1 MAVRKKNALVDV
13 TKFNFNMS
21 NAWSSRF
28 KSSLNPFIQKFNASI
43 QFDKTLII
51 EDIDCSIAH
60 ARMLGHQDIITK
72 GESKII
78 IDGLNQIKNDYQN
91 GIFEPAYPSEDIHYA
106 IENLLIS
113 KIGTLGKKLHTGR
126 SRNDQV
132 GTDIRLWLR
141 KKIIEIDDYLFS
153 FQKTLLNIAQ
163 KNIHVLIPGYT
174 HLQRAQPL
182 LLSHHILAYL
192 EMFQR
197 DRDRL
202 KEILDRV
209 NISPL
214 GAAALAGTK
223 INIDRYMTA
232 KELGF
237 KKIYMNSIDAV
248 SDRDFAIEFLS
259 SSSLIMTHLSR
270 LSEEIIFWVTDE
282 FAFAQ
287 LTDSCA
293 TGSSL
298 MPQKKNPDVPEL
310 IRGKTGRVF
319 GHLQG
324 LLTTVKG
331 LPLAYNKDLQED
343 KEPIF
348 DTAKTVSDC
357 LRAITILFEEGLK
370 FNEENLMQSVEQDF
384 SNATDIA
391 DYLVNK
397 GLAFREAYQ
406 IVGSIV
412 MFCVSKKILFKDLSL
427 NEFKTFHQSF
437 DEDIYE
443 NILPKNVVNSR
454 DSVGGTSF
462 QRVKGELLSWKN
474 RLLN

>member
-1 MAVRKKNALVDV
+1 
-13 TKFNFNMS
+13 MS
-21 NAWSSRF
+21 KAWSARF
-28 KSSLNPFIQKFNASI
+28 KNSLNPFIQQFNSSI

-51 EDIDCSIAH
+51 EDIECSIAH
-60 ARMLGHQDIITK
+60 ARMLGQQLVITK
-72 GESKII
+72 EESIKII
-78 IDGLNQIKNDYQN
+78 EGLNEIKNDYQK
-91 GIFEPAYPSEDIHYA
+91 GIFEPAFPSEDIHYA
-106 IENLLIS
+106 IENLLIF
-113 KIGTLGKKLHTGR
+113 KIGDLGKKLHTGR

-132 GTDIRLWLR
+132 GTDLRLWLR
-141 KKIIEIDDYLFS
+141 KKINEIDDLLLS
-153 FQKTLLNIAQ
+153 FQKSLLIIAQ
-163 KNIHVLIPGYT
+163 KNINVLIPGYT

-197 DRDRL
+197 DRERL
-202 KEILDRV
+202 KEVQNRV
-209 NISPL
+209 NTSPL

-232 KELGF
+232 QELGF
-237 KKIYMNSIDAV
+237 KTIYMNSIDAV
-248 SDRDFAIEFLS
+248 SDRDFAIEFIS

-270 LSEEIIFWVTDE
+270 LSEEIILWVTDE

-287 LTDSCA
+287 LTDTCA

-348 DTAKTVSDC
+348 DTVKTVSDC
-357 LRAITILFEEGLK
+357 LKAMTILFDEGLE
-370 FNEENLMQSVEQDF
+370 FNEVNLKQSVEKDF
-384 SNATDIA
+384 SNATDVA

-397 GLAFREAYQ
+397 GVAFREAYQ

-412 MFCVSKKILFKDLSL
+412 MFCVSKKILFKQLPL
-427 NEFKTFHQSF
+427 AEFKRFHKAF
-437 DEDIYE
+437 DQDIYE
-443 NILPKNVVNSR
+443 NIVPKNVVNSR
-454 DSVGGTSF
+454 NSIGGTSF
-462 QRVKGELLSWKN
+462 QRVEEELLSWKN
-474 RLLN
+474 RILN

>member
-1 MAVRKKNALVDV
+1 
-13 TKFNFNMS
+13 MS
-21 NAWSSRF
+21 KAWSARF
-28 KSSLNPFIQKFNASI
+28 KNSLNPFIQEFNSSI

-51 EDIDCSIAH
+51 EDIECSIAH
-60 ARMLGHQDIITK
+60 ARMLGQQLVITK
-72 GESKII
+72 EESLKII
-78 IDGLNQIKNDYQN
+78 EGLNEIKIDYQK
-91 GIFEPAYPSEDIHYA
+91 GIFEPSFPSEDIHYA
-106 IENLLIS
+106 IENLLIF
-113 KIGTLGKKLHTGR
+113 KIGDLGKKLHTGR

-141 KKIIEIDDYLFS
+141 KKINNIDDLLFS
-153 FQKTLLNIAQ
+153 LQKSLLIIAQ
-163 KNIHVLIPGYT
+163 QNINVLIPGYT

-182 LLSHHILAYL
+182 SLAHHILAYL

-202 KEILDRV
+202 KEVQTRV

-232 KELGF
+232 QELGF
-237 KKIYMNSIDAV
+237 KTIYMNSIDAV

-270 LSEEIIFWVTDE
+270 LAEEIIFWVTDE

-287 LTDSCA
+287 LTDACA

-310 IRGKTGRVF
+310 IRGKTGRVY

-357 LRAITILFEEGLK
+357 LKAMTILFDEGLK
-370 FNEENLMQSVEQDF
+370 FNEFNLMQSVEKDY
-384 SNATDIA
+384 SNATDLA
-391 DYLVNK
+391 DYLVSK
-397 GLAFREAYQ
+397 GVAFREAYQ

-412 MFCVSKKILFKDLSL
+412 MFCVSKKLLLKQLSL
-427 NEFKTFHQSF
+427 DEFKKYHQAF

-454 DSVGGTSF
+454 NSVGGTSF
-462 QRVKGELLSWKN
+462 KRVEEELLSWKN

>member
-1 MAVRKKNALVDV
+1 M
-13 TKFNFNMS
+13 TK
-21 NAWSSRF
+21 AWSARF
-28 KSSLNPFIQKFNASI
+28 ENSLNPFIQKFNASI

-60 ARMLGHQDIITK
+60 ARMLGQQDVISQEESRTII
-72 GESKII
+72 ES
-78 IDGLNQIKNDYQN
+78 LNQIKIDYKKGTFQP
-91 GIFEPAYPSEDIHYA
+91 EYPAEDIHYA
-106 IENLLIS
+106 IENQLIC
-113 KIGTLGKKLHTGR
+113 KIGNLGKKLHTGR

-141 KKIIEIDDYLFS
+141 KNINEIDKLLFS
-153 FQKTLLNIAQ
+153 FQKSLLTIAQ
-163 KNIHVLIPGYT
+163 ENLNVLIPGYT

-182 LLSHHILAYL
+182 SLAHHLLAYL

-202 KEILDRV
+202 IEVCNRV

-232 KELGF
+232 QELGF

-259 SSSLIMTHLSR
+259 TSSLIMTHLSR
-270 LSEEIIFWVTDE
+270 LSEEIIFWVSDE
-282 FAFAQ
+282 FQFAQ

-298 MPQKKNPDVPEL
+298 MPQKRNPDVPEL

-343 KEPIF
+343 KEPLF
-348 DTAKTVSDC
+348 DTVKTVSDC
-357 LRAITILFEEGLK
+357 LKAMTIFFEEGLK
-370 FNEENLMQSVEQDF
+370 FNKENLMKSVENDF
-384 SNATDIA
+384 SNATDLA

-397 GLAFREAYQ
+397 GIPFREAYQ

-412 MFCVSKKILFKDLSL
+412 MFCASKKILLKDLTL
-427 NEFKTFHQSF
+427 NEYKKFNEAF
-437 DEDIYE
+437 DSDIYE
-443 NILPKNVVNSR
+443 SILPINVVNSR
-454 DSVGGTSF
+454 NSIGGTSLK
-462 QRVKGELLSWKN
+462 QVQSELLGWNN
-474 RLLN
+474 RLLT

>member
-1 MAVRKKNALVDV
+1 
-13 TKFNFNMS
+13 MS
-21 NAWSSRF
+21 KAWSARF
-28 KSSLNPFIQKFNASI
+28 ETSLNPFIHEFNASI
-43 QFDKTLII
+43 HFDKTLII

-60 ARMLGHQDIITK
+60 ARMLGQQNVITK
-72 GESKII
+72 EESKKI
-78 IDGLNQIKNDYQN
+78 IDGLNEIKIDYQK
-91 GIFEPAYPSEDIHYA
+91 GIFEPAFPSEDIHYA
-106 IENLLIS
+106 IENLLIL
-113 KIGTLGKKLHTGR
+113 KIGDLGKKLHTGR

-141 KKIIEIDDYLFS
+141 KKINEIDYLLFS
-153 FQKTLLNIAQ
+153 FQKSLLKIAQ
-163 KNIHVLIPGYT
+163 KNVNVLIPGYT

-182 LLSHHILAYL
+182 SLSHHILAYL

-202 KEILDRV
+202 KEVQNRV

-223 INIDRYMTA
+223 INIDRYVTA
-232 KELGF
+232 QELGF
-237 KKIYMNSIDAV
+237 KTIYMNSIDAV

-259 SSSLIMTHLSR
+259 SSSIIMTHLSR

-282 FAFAQ
+282 FSFAQ
-287 LTDSCA
+287 LTDACA

-357 LRAITILFEEGLK
+357 LKAMKILFDEGLK
-370 FNEENLMQSVEQDF
+370 FNEVNLMQSVEKDF

-397 GLAFREAYQ
+397 GVAFREAYQ

-412 MFCVSKKILFKDLSL
+412 MFCVSKKILFKELPL
-427 NEFKTFHQSF
+427 NEFRRFHQAF

-454 DSVGGTSF
+454 NSVGGTSF
-462 QRVKGELLSWKN
+462 KRVQEELLSWKN

>member
-1 MAVRKKNALVDV
+1 
-13 TKFNFNMS
+13 MS
-21 NAWSSRF
+21 KTWSARF
-28 KSSLNPFIQKFNASI
+28 ENSLNPFIQEFNSSI
-43 QFDKTLII
+43 QFDKTLIM

-60 ARMLGHQDIITK
+60 ARMLGQQFVITK
-72 GESKII
+72 EESHKII
-78 IDGLNQIKNDYQN
+78 EGLNEIKIDYKK
-91 GIFEPAYPSEDIHYA
+91 GIFKPAFPSEDIHYA
-106 IENLLIS
+106 VENLLIT
-113 KIGTLGKKLHTGR
+113 KIGNLGKKLHTGR

-141 KKIIEIDDYLFS
+141 KKINEIDDLLFS
-153 FQKTLLNIAQ
+153 FQKSLLKIAQ
-163 KNIHVLIPGYT
+163 QNITIFIPGYT

-182 LLSHHILAYL
+182 SLSHHILAYM

-202 KEILDRV
+202 KEVQNRV

-232 KELGF
+232 QELGF
-237 KKIYMNSIDAV
+237 KDIYMNSIDAV

-287 LTDSCA
+287 LTDTCA

-348 DTAKTVSDC
+348 DTVKTVSDC
-357 LRAITILFEEGLK
+357 LIAMTILFDEGLK
-370 FNEENLMQSVEQDF
+370 FNEDNLMQSVEKDF
-384 SNATDIA
+384 SNATDVA

-397 GLAFREAYQ
+397 GVAFREAYQ

-412 MFCVSKKILFKDLSL
+412 MFCVSKKILFKQLSL
-427 NEFKTFHQSF
+427 NEFRDFHKAF

-443 NILPKNVVNSR
+443 SILPKNVVNSR
-454 DSVGGTSF
+454 NSIGGTSF
-462 QRVKGELLSWKN
+462 KRVEEELLSWKN

>member
-1 MAVRKKNALVDV
+1 
-13 TKFNFNMS
+13 MS
-21 NAWSSRF
+21 KAWSARF
-28 KSSLNPFIQKFNASI
+28 ETSLNPFIQEFNASI
-43 QFDKTLII
+43 HFDKNLII

-60 ARMLGHQDIITK
+60 ARMLGNQHIITK
-72 GESKII
+72 EESQKII
-78 IDGLNQIKNDYQN
+78 EGLKQIKIDYQKC
-91 GIFEPAYPSEDIHYA
+91 IFEPALPSEDIHYA

-113 KIGTLGKKLHTGR
+113 KIGDLGKKLHTGR

-132 GTDIRLWLR
+132 ATDIRLWLR
-141 KKIIEIDDYLFS
+141 KKINEIDDLLFS
-153 FQKTLLNIAQ
+153 FQKSLLKIAQ
-163 KNIHVLIPGYT
+163 QNINVLIPGYT

-182 LLSHHILAYL
+182 SLSHHILAYL

-202 KEILDRV
+202 KEVQTRV

-232 KELGF
+232 QELGF
-237 KKIYMNSIDAV
+237 KTIYMNSIDAV

-259 SSSLIMTHLSR
+259 ASSLIMTHLSR

-287 LTDSCA
+287 LTDTCA

-310 IRGKTGRVF
+310 IRGKAGRVF

-357 LRAITILFEEGLK
+357 LKAITILFDEGLK
-370 FNEENLMQSVEQDF
+370 FNEFNLMQSVEKDF
-384 SNATDIA
+384 SNATDLA
-391 DYLVNK
+391 DYLVHK
-397 GLAFREAYQ
+397 GVAFREAYQ

-412 MFCVSKKILFKDLSL
+412 MFCVSKKILFKELPL
-427 NEFKTFHQSF
+427 NEFRKFHQSF

-454 DSVGGTSF
+454 NSVGGTSF
-462 QRVKGELLSWKN
+462 ERVEEELLRWKN

>member
-1 MAVRKKNALVDV
+1 
-13 TKFNFNMS
+13 MS
-21 NAWSSRF
+21 KAWSSRF
-28 KSSLNPFIQKFNASI
+28 ENSLNPFIQEFNASI
-43 QFDKTLII
+43 KFDKTLII

-60 ARMLGHQDIITK
+60 AKMLGHQHVITK
-72 GESKII
+72 EESLKII
-78 IDGLNQIKNDYQN
+78 QGLNEIKIDYEK
-91 GIFEPAYPSEDIHYA
+91 GLFEPDLPSEDIHYA
-106 IENLLIS
+106 IENLLIF
-113 KIGTLGKKLHTGR
+113 KIGDLGKKLHTGR

-132 GTDIRLWLR
+132 GTDLRLWLR
-141 KKIIEIDDYLFS
+141 KKINEIDDLLFS
-153 FQKTLLNIAQ
+153 FQKSLLKIAQ
-163 KNIHVLIPGYT
+163 QNINVLIPGYT

-182 LLSHHILAYL
+182 SLSHHILAYL

-202 KEILDRV
+202 KEVQSRV
-209 NISPL
+209 NVSPL

-232 KELGF
+232 QELGF
-237 KKIYMNSIDAV
+237 KSIYMNSIDAV

-282 FAFAQ
+282 FAFAE
-287 LTDSCA
+287 LTDRCA

-324 LLTTVKG
+324 LLTTIKG

-348 DTAKTVSDC
+348 DTAQTVSYC
-357 LRAITILFEEGLK
+357 LKAMTILFDEGLK
-370 FNEENLMQSVEQDF
+370 FNEVNLMQSVEKDF
-384 SNATDIA
+384 SNATDVA

-397 GLAFREAYQ
+397 GVAFREAYQ

-412 MFCVSKKILFKDLSL
+412 MFCVSKKILLKQLTL
-427 NEFKTFHQSF
+427 NEFRRFHRAF
-437 DEDIYE
+437 DENIYE

-454 DSVGGTSF
+454 TSVGGTSF
-462 QRVKGELLSWKN
+462 KRVEEELLSWKN

>member
-1 MAVRKKNALVDV
+1 
-13 TKFNFNMS
+13 MS
-21 NAWSSRF
+21 KPWSARF
-28 KSSLNPFIQKFNASI
+28 ETSLNPFIQEFNASI
-43 QFDKTLII
+43 EFDKTFII

-60 ARMLGHQDIITK
+60 ARMLGKQEVITQE
-72 GESKII
+72 ESKKI
-78 IDGLNQIKNDYQN
+78 IDGLQEIKIDYQKGN
-91 GIFEPAYPSEDIHYA
+91 FNPTFPFEDIHYA
-106 IENLLIS
+106 IENQLIC
-113 KIGTLGKKLHTGR
+113 KIGNLGKKLHTGR

-141 KKIIEIDDYLFS
+141 KKINTIDDLLFT
-153 FQKTLLNIAQ
+153 FQKSLLKIAQ
-163 KNIHVLIPGYT
+163 QNINLLIPGYT

-182 LLSHHILAYL
+182 SLSHHLLAYL

-202 KEILDRV
+202 QEVQNRV

-232 KELGF
+232 EELGF
-237 KKIYMNSIDAV
+237 QTIYMNSIDAV

-357 LRAITILFEEGLK
+357 LKAMTILFDEGLK
-370 FNEENLMQSVEQDF
+370 FNEGNLMQSVEKDF

-397 GLAFREAYQ
+397 GVAFREAYQ

-412 MFCVSKKILFKDLSL
+412 MFCVSKKILFKQIPL
-427 NEFKTFHQSF
+427 NEFRSFHQAF

-454 DSVGGTSF
+454 NSVGGTSF
-462 QRVKGELLSWKN
+462 RRVEEELLSWKN